1 MLQALSERQH
11 TLRKPSCAHCSLL
24 LVLQWACI
32 LGFFA
37 SIILVGVAVILL
49 WVQLPERINFAT
61 IADDATFSYRA
72 LRVGTLPADNEV
84 SWRSNAL
91 TDDSGPGGAS
101 LTGELRARCTFW
113 PGAECYSAL
122 LYACRTATC
131 WLQTP
136 TGIC

>member
-1 MLQALSERQH
+1 MLPALSERQC
-11 TLRKPSCAHCSLL
+11 TLRKPSCAHCSWLL
-24 LVLQWACI
+24 LLQWACI

-49 WVQLPERINFAT
+49 WVQLPARISFAT

-72 LRVGTLPADNEV
+72 LRVGTLPADNDV

-101 LTGELRARCTFW
+101 LTGELRA
-113 PGAECYSAL
+113 
-122 LYACRTATC
+122 
-131 WLQTP
+131 
-136 TGIC
+136 